1 MLIQYIQAAMRNA
14 KYEPMENGR
23 YFGRIPQCKGVWGEG
38 KTLEECREDL
48 EGALQDWIVIKL
60 RFDHKLPVIAGIDI
74 NPGKALKYA
83 EAH

>member
-38 KTLEECREDL
+38 KTRWL
-48 EGALQDWIVIKL
+48 AWK
-60 RFDHKLPVIAGIDI
+60 
-74 NPGKALKYA
+74 
-83 EAH
+83 